1 MSASLQDQRLTE
13 LEFGVGVVKEK
24 TKLDAS
30 AYWTDADKIRF
41 RFGRPELMGGWQRAT
56 DPSQDSKIFG
66 VPRDLASVRN
76 KLGQAAAVIG
86 TNSGLFSSELST
98 FYNITPI
105 VSTLASSNLLSTTA
119 GSTKI
124 IVSVSNHNLTN
135 GTLIEVVSAAA
146 TIGGNI
152 LINAVSSVTATF
164 PVSVITSNAFSF
176 DASLAAAATSIA
188 AGGPITIGF
197 SYPAGNISTI
207 FQSGWGIGFWGG
219 NFGWSTPAAPSPDP
233 LRLWS
238 LDLWGT
244 DIMAV
249 PSGGPLLYW
258 STSAG
263 IINRAT
269 IVTAAPSVNQIV
281 RVASEARHVLLYGT
295 HDISGNYSPLLIRWC
310 SQEDFTDWTPTAT
323 NNAGDYPLPSRG
335 SEIRAVNRWSDKT
348 AILTDNDLFIQSY
361 IGGNDVFGFV
371 AVGERCGVISRNA
384 VVEYNGILYWMS
396 PNGQFYQYDGR
407 LQPLNCTVLRFV
419 YDNLNEFFIDK
430 IYAGTNSTFD
440 EIIWFYTSN
449 DSPNGENDRYV
460 IYNTREK
467 HWTIGTMPRTA
478 WEDIGTFNTPL
489 ATNSLPGDL
498 FYQETGYTA
507 DTSVLAS
514 NLEGAFFDN
523 EAGNEILFVNKFVPD
538 FSNLADNTPYAG
550 TLQISLQARK
560 YPGGPVII
568 KGPFPITGTTQKVS
582 TRLRGREM
590 AIQIQSSTTSDLPWR
605 MGQFRAAL
613 ESDGLR

>member
-1 MSASLQDQRLTE
+1 MSASLQDQQLKE
-13 LEFGVGVVKEK
+13 LKFQVGVVKEK
-24 TKLDAS
+24 TKLDAT

-41 RFGRPELMGGWQRAT
+41 RFGRPELMGGWQRAI

-66 VPRDLASVRN
+66 VPRYLTSVR
-76 KLGQAAAVIG
+76 GRTGEAAAIIG

-119 GSTKI
+119 GSSKVV
-124 IVSVSNHNLTN
+124 VSVSNHGLTT
-135 GTLIEVVSAAA
+135 GTLIEVVSAAT

-152 LINAVSSVTATF
+152 VINAVSSTTATF
-164 PVSVITSNAFSF
+164 PVSVITSNAFEF
-176 DASLAAAATSIA
+176 DVSLIAAATSA
-188 AGGPITIGF
+188 ATGGSITIGF
-197 SYPAGNISTI
+197 SYPAGNISTVY
-207 FQSGWGIGFWGG
+207 QSGWGIGVWNG
-219 NFGWSTPAAPSPDP
+219 NFGWGTPAAPVPSP

-249 PSGGPLLYW
+249 PNGGPLMYW

-263 IINRAT
+263 IVSRAT

-295 HDISGNYSPLLIRWC
+295 HDISGSYSPLLIRWC
-310 SQEDFTDWTPTAT
+310 SQEDFTAWTPTAT
-323 NNAGDYPLPSRG
+323 NTAGDYPLPSRG

-361 IGGNDVFGFV
+361 IGGNDVFGFN

-384 VVEYNGILYWMS
+384 AVEYSGTLYWMS
-396 PNGQFYQYDGR
+396 NNGQFYQYDGR
-407 LQPLNCTVLRFV
+407 LQPLSCTVLRFV
-419 YDNLNEFFIDK
+419 YDNLNEFHLDK
-430 IYAGTNSTFD
+430 IYAGTNATFD
-440 EIIWFYTSN
+440 EVIWFYTSN

-514 NLEGAFFDN
+514 NLEGAFFDQ
-523 EAGNEILFVNKFVPD
+523 EGGNDILFVNKFVPD
-538 FSNLADNTPYAG
+538 FSNLADNTAYSG
-550 TLQISLQARK
+550 TLKISMKARK
-560 YPGGPVII
+560 YPGGPVIT
-568 KGPFPITGTTQKVS
+568 KGPFTVTGSTQKVS

-590 AIQIQSSTTSDLPWR
+590 AIQIQSSTTADLPWR
-605 MGQFRAAL
+605 MGQFRAAI
-613 ESDGLR
+613 EPDGLR